1 MARGALRHARRLVH
15 MDLSCGGFPASCRLR
30 YGAVLHLRAVA
41 RARSFRRLACLRTQL
56 KCLLSSLMDALIK
69 WNFGLDGKSCKR
81 GSLPSICSR
90 CRRPFCDA
98 KGTLARLQ
106 RTFKKRL
113 AYGAVSQKH
122 TAIFTARLSPAESRL
137 LTGPTAPALR
147 KNCVFCLCMECC
159 STSTRPPHGLSLLR
173 AAAAMAS
180 VVQSRCV
187 FDVLALRSLSISYIF
202 VGAACSR
209 ERKVMGTCAYG
220 ENALRACCKPF
231 ALDAVQEMLCASGT
245 ELLFML
251 YEDMCLSITYAIV
264 N

>member
-1 MARGALRHARRLVH
+1 
-15 MDLSCGGFPASCRLR
+15 
-30 YGAVLHLRAVA
+30 
-41 RARSFRRLACLRTQL
+41 
-56 KCLLSSLMDALIK
+56 
-69 WNFGLDGKSCKR
+69 
-81 GSLPSICSR
+81 
-90 CRRPFCDA
+90 
-98 KGTLARLQ
+98 
-106 RTFKKRL
+106 
-113 AYGAVSQKH
+113 
-122 TAIFTARLSPAESRL
+122 
-137 LTGPTAPALR
+137 
-147 KNCVFCLCMECC
+147 MECC

-251 YEDMCLSITYAIV
+251 YEDMFSGRPLRTVYRYSCVITALSMSKVGLSNFATLSSVALQRFLQRLASRFPSPGMRFVSRNDACLHV
-264 N
+264 Q